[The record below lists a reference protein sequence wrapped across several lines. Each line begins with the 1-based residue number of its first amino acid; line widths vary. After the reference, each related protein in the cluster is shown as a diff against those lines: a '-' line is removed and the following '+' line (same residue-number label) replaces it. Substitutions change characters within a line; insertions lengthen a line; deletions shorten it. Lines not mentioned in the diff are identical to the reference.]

1 MKCNPPKS
9 ILDSKKRIIVIGD
22 IHADW
27 EITKKI
33 FLRLRLIDLNDK
45 WIAIPK
51 NTIVVQL
58 GDQLDGKARLGS
70 DAYGEIKILDFLDF
84 IDEQAKFYGGGVY
97 SLIGYHEIMNVQCN
111 FNYVSNLDYTNNRC
125 IKFQP
130 GGSLSK
136 RLACTRNTI
145 LKVGDFIFVH
155 AGILPN
161 HIKNIK
167 GNFIEK
173 INTEMRKYLLTG
185 KIDPEIENLLFK
197 DKDSLLWT
205 RKYDN
210 KDICKNISDVTNFF
224 KVKSIIVGHSVQN
237 EITSMCDKKIWKVD
251 VGLSKSMGNNN
262 IQVLEILDNGKA
274 NESNK
279 FNPIRVIDIK

>member
-9 ILDSKKRIIVIGD
+9 IINPKKRIIVIGD

-33 FLRLRLIDLNDK
+33 FLGLKLVDLNNK
-45 WIAIPK
+45 WIAEPK
-51 NTIVVQL
+51 DTIVVQL
-58 GDQLDGKARLGS
+58 GDQLDGKARVGK
-70 DAYGEIKILDFLDF
+70 DAYGEINILDFLDF
-84 IDEQAKFYGGGVY
+84 IDEQAKFYGGGIY
-97 SLIGYHEIMNVQCN
+97 SLIGNHEIMNVQCN
-111 FNYVSNLDYTNNRC
+111 FSYVSNYDYTNNRC

-130 GGSLSK
+130 GGSLSR
-136 RLACTRNTI
+136 RLACSRNTI

-155 AGILPN
+155 AGILPS
-161 HIKNIK
+161 HIQKIK

-173 INTEMRKYLLTG
+173 INNEMRRYLITG
-185 KIDPEIENLLFK
+185 KIDPYIENILFK
-197 DKDSLLWT
+197 NKNSILWT
-205 RKYDN
+205 RKYNN
-210 KDICKNISDVTNFF
+210 KNICKNISKVTDFF

-237 EITSMCDKKIWKVD
+237 KITNMCDKKIWKVD

-274 NESNK
+274 QESNK
-279 FNPIRVIDIK
+279 FDPIRVIDLK